1 MEYDRY
7 GESGAMPRSVFW
19 LLAMWV
25 ILVIAALVW
34 GVDNAETTLRA
45 AARTSLEANGHNVAV
60 DFSGRDARL
69 IGVVESEA
77 VAEQVADTVD
87 AVDGVRLVKN
97 EIVVD
102 KPEPEPLP
110 RRAPE
115 LAVSLVGDVVVMRG
129 VVPSDEVAAALV
141 DAAAEAY
148 GQDRVV
154 NDLEVGA
161 NVEPDTW
168 LSFAPGVFE
177 HLPELRSGGFTADRD
192 GLTVTGEVVSEVVR
206 DQLVSEIEVVM
217 GDQIPVTADLTIAVL
232 PAPSFAGARTGGILI
247 LEGTMPN
254 QDTIDRIV
262 DAADRLHPSA
272 TVVNAMMTGDVA
284 GPMWLESIE
293 GLLDIVSRLEVWT
306 IEVDDGTVAIEGLG
320 GDPDVVSAV
329 DVLVVEVVAGELDI
343 VTAVEVA
350 PEAVAAQLTDLV
362 EGMDLFEPGTANLT
376 ADGSALFDT
385 VIGILERNPSSILV
399 VEAHTDGQGNAGA
412 NLVLSQQRADVV
424 VAYLVSGGIDPE
436 RLTATGFGA
445 QQPLATDGTE
455 EGRARNR
462 RIVFVVIEGDT

>member
-1 MEYDRY
+1 MAYDRY

-34 GVDNAETTLRA
+34 GVDNAETTLRSE
-45 AARTSLEANGHNVAV
+45 ARTSLEANGHNVAV

-97 EIVVD
+97 EIVVEQ
-102 KPEPEPLP
+102 PEPPPL
-110 RRAPE
+110 RVPE
-115 LAVSLVGDVVVMRG
+115 LAVSLVGDVVVVRG
-129 VVPSDEVAAALV
+129 VVPSDEVAASLV

-154 NDLEVGA
+154 NGLEVGA

-168 LSFAPGVFE
+168 LGFAPGVFE
-177 HLPELRSGGFTADRD
+177 YLPELRSGGFTADRD
-192 GLTVTGEVVSEVVR
+192 GLTVTGEVVSQVVR
-206 DQLVSEIEVVM
+206 DQLVSEIEVAM

-232 PAPSFAGARTGGILI
+232 PSPSFAGERTGGILI
-247 LEGTMPN
+247 LDGTMPN
-254 QDTIDRIV
+254 QDTIDRIL
-262 DAADRLHPSA
+262 DAAGRLHPSA
-272 TVVNAMMTGDVA
+272 TIVNAMTTGDVA

-306 IEVDDGTVAIEGLG
+306 IEVADGTVAIGGLG

-350 PEAVAAQLTDLV
+350 PEAVAAQLTDLAGGV
-362 EGMDLFEPGTANLT
+362 DLFEPGTANLT
-376 ADGSALFDT
+376 ADGRSLFDT

-399 VEAHTDGQGNAGA
+399 VEAHTDGQGNADA

-424 VAYLVSGGIDPE
+424 VAYLVSAGIDPE
-436 RLTATGFGA
+436 RLTATGFGE
-445 QQPLATDGTE
+445 QQPLASDGTE

-462 RIVFVVIEGDT
+462 RIVFVVTEGDT

>member
-7 GESGAMPRSVFW
+7 GESGAMPRSVLW

-25 ILVIAALVW
+25 VLVIAALVW
-34 GVDNAETTLRA
+34 GVDNAETTLRSE
-45 AARTSLEANGHNVAV
+45 ARTSLEANGQDVAV

-102 KPEPEPLP
+102 KPEPLP

-115 LAVSLVGDVVVMRG
+115 LAVSLVGDVVVLRG
-129 VVPSDEVAAALV
+129 VVPSDGVAVSLV
-141 DAAAEAY
+141 EAAAEAY

-168 LSFAPGVFE
+168 LSFAPRVFE

-192 GLTVTGEVVSEVVR
+192 GLIITGEVVSEVVR

-217 GDQIPVTADLTIAVL
+217 GDQIPVTANLTIAVL

-320 GDPDVVSAV
+320 SDPDVVSAV

-350 PEAVAAQLTDLV
+350 PEAVAAQLTGLV

-376 ADGSALFDT
+376 ADGIALFDT
-385 VIGILERNPSSILV
+385 AIGILERNPSSILV

-424 VAYLVSGGIDPE
+424 VAYLVTGGIDPE
-436 RLTATGFGA
+436 RLTATGFGE

-455 EGRARNR
+455 EGRDRNR